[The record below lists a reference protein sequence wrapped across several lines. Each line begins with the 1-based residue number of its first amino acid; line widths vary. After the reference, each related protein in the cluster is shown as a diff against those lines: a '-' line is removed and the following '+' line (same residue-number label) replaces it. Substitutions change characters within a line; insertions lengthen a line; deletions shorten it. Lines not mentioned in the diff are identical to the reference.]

1 MSLSFHESFQLE
13 RENVAKLLPLVGKD
27 AFVTNAQVAEAS
39 GIGIGMD
46 TRKGKVQP
54 TIEYAKHSGL
64 ISETVENK
72 ARRLSLTEVGKVV
85 LQNDAWLRK
94 PTTQWAMH
102 YHMSKAGS
110 EAEAWTFLVHEF
122 LPSNVEFERGTLE
135 EALLAKFG
143 HRAKLRSINPG
154 VLLNCYLDGG
164 GLERIR
170 LIREQATRKFMRTQT
185 YIPNAYAVAYVL
197 AELWEAKHPEH
208 SMIGEDALL
217 ESGHLAT
224 TMSLGKK
231 EIEELLPQMS
241 AQGVITQMRD
251 APPYQVARRWQD
263 KLDLL
268 QKSYTEEG

>member
-13 RENVAKLLPLVGKD
+13 RENVAKLLPLVSKD
-27 AFVTNAQVAEAS
+27 VFVTNARVAEAS

-46 TRKGKVQP
+46 ARKGKVQP

-64 ISETVENK
+64 IGDTVEDK
-72 ARRLSLTEVGKVV
+72 ARRLSLTEVGDVV

-102 YHMSKAGS
+102 YHMSKTDS

-122 LPSNVEFERGTLE
+122 LPSNVEFERRTLE

-185 YIPNAYAVAYVL
+185 YIPNAYTVAYVL
-197 AELWEAKHPEH
+197 AELWEANHSEH
-208 SMIGEDALL
+208 SMIGEDTLL

-224 TMSLGKK
+224 TMSLGRK

-241 AQGVITQMRD
+241 AHGVITQMRD

-268 QKSYTEEG
+268 QKSYAEEG